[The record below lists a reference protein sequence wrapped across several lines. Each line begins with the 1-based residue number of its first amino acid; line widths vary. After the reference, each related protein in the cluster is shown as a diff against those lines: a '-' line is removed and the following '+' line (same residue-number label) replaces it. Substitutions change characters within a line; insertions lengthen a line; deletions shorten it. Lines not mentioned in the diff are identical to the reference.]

1 MRGGEGI
8 MGPGSSLSKA
18 PEMEETCVHGGCV
31 GSGCVSGVGLESQD
45 GDQGE
50 RRWEDR
56 AGGG

>member
-18 PEMEETCVHGGCV
+18 PEMEETCL
-31 GSGCVSGVGLESQD
+31 GSGHVLGVGLESQD

-50 RRWEDR
+50 RRLEDR

>member
-1 MRGGEGI
+1 
-8 MGPGSSLSKA
+8 MGPGSNYSKV
-18 PEMEETCVHGGCV
+18 PEMEETCVHLGCV
-31 GSGCVSGVGLESQD
+31 GSGRVSGVGLESQD